1 MGANLLFKLET
12 VENRL
17 PRIQEM
23 RVGALGSHQNR
34 GGENLH
40 HDGAFYQLNLHLLC
54 LHETPP
60 VSARRQVG
68 LELAKRP
75 ENPI

>member
-40 HDGAFYQLNLHLLC
+40 HDGPMVPFIN
-54 LHETPP
+54 
-60 VSARRQVG
+60 
-68 LELAKRP
+68 
-75 ENPI
+75 